1 MSENTF
7 PINEF
12 PKLKRYSLDFK
23 PREQPVKS
31 FTETLEEQVYNV
43 NAFQKNAAKKVEG
56 LITGETRNLHDVTIA
71 AQKSKIA
78 FDLML
83 EVRKKLLEGYQEIM
97 RTQV

>member
-1 MSENTF
+1 MGDGIKVNQQLPDLKTYNLKFKNDS
-7 PINEF
+7 
-12 PKLKRYSLDFK
+12 KLH
-23 PREQPVKS
+23 KS
-31 FTETLEEQVYNV
+31 FSDTLIEQVYNV
-43 NAFQKNAAKKVEG
+43 NSLQKNAAKKVEG
-56 LITGETRNLHDVTIA
+56 LITGETQNLHDVTIA